1 MGKKSSKKEGGPIR
15 KEGRKE
21 GGRDGKAS
29 NTRCCGKVTDD
40 KDGKI
45 SVDLAARKLTALVN
59 SPIGKV
65 GLCFLVLP

>member
-1 MGKKSSKKEGGPIR
+1 M
-15 KEGRKE
+15 
-21 GGRDGKAS
+21 
-29 NTRCCGKVTDD
+29 RCSGKVTDD